1 MALRTILKWPE
12 KNAQRDH
19 TGGENA
25 PRGTGFRGW
34 ALKTLGLKVPRSPHT
49 SSVLIKLEEPGY

>member
-34 ALKTLGLKVPRSPHT
+34 ALKTFRAEGAQESPHKFC
-49 SSVLIKLEEPGY
+49 LN